1 MTEIDSD
8 KIKSISK
15 KLPKKIAIAYS
26 IQFKET
32 ANQIK
37 KILSKKH
44 KITNIMQVLGC
55 SKPNFSKDSEA
66 ILLIGSGKFHAISLA
81 IETKKQVYILE
92 ENNLIEISKKEIQDF
107 AQSKKGAYMKFLN
120 SNKIGVLISTKP
132 GQQNLK
138 RALNLKIKNK
148 EKYFFISNEINFQ
161 EFENFSEI
169 ESWINTACPRM
180 DMNYVGVVNFRELN
194 KI

>member
-107 AQSKKGAYMKFLN
+107 AQSKKGDYMKFLN
-120 SNKIGVLISTKP
+120 SNKVGVLISTKP
-132 GQQNLK
+132 GQQNIK
-138 RALNLKIKNK
+138 KALNLKLKNK
-148 EKYFFISNEINFQ
+148 EKYFFISNEINTQ

-169 ESWINTACPRM
+169 ESWVNTACPRM
-180 DMNYVGVVNFRELN
+180 DMNYAGIVNIGDLN